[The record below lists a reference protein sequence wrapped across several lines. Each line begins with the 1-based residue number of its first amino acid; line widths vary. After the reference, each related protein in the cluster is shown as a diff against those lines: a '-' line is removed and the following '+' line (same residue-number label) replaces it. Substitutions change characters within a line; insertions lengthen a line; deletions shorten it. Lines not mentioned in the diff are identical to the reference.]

1 MFCILDPVVTVHPDR
16 VLFEV
21 FAKDESTYA
30 CLSFGRDAFD
40 EVGETKCG
48 TTNID
53 FSAAL
58 QRLGVKRLDYAVLS
72 HAHTDHFTGL
82 TPALDLLP
90 SDCAARVYDPGLNRS
105 DVDGYVAFKRAAG
118 CRYKKVG
125 IGQTLNLDTRVET
138 TVLSAYA
145 QKQSNDDSHG
155 VNNTSVVLRLR
166 YGRFS
171 MLLSGDAEAEA
182 EGGMVSGALPLRSTI
197 LKAGH
202 HGSCTASSDGYLRAV
217 KPKYIVISAG
227 TGNNYGLPHCQTI
240 AKYRAISGLRWAR
253 TDRNGALTIV
263 SDGTTVWLYDEDL
276 NQVTI
281 RKLGDTVSEQPLA
294 LLLDPTAADKLFE
307 LKALDPAG
315 SIGYVEAKSKKADAP
330 FTDLRVAMVALQ
342 PKELTW
348 RDALQN
354 ANTIRFGDLAK
365 NGKLGADAFSFTP
378 PKGADVL
385 KQ

>member
-1 MFCILDPVVTVHPDR
+1 MKLMKSTVTVAA
-16 VLFEV
+16 VLLLGSTV
-21 FAKDESTYA
+21 FAQAPASALTYF
-30 CLSFGRDAFD
+30 LSYTRD
-40 EVGETKCG
+40 
-48 TTNID
+48 
-53 FSAAL
+53 L
-58 QRLGVKRLDYAVLS
+58 QSL
-72 HAHTDHFTGL
+72 
-82 TPALDLLP
+82 
-90 SDCAARVYDPGLNRS
+90 
-105 DVDGYVAFKRAAG
+105 
-118 CRYKKVG
+118 
-125 IGQTLNLDTRVET
+125 
-138 TVLSAYA
+138 
-145 QKQSNDDSHG
+145 
-155 VNNTSVVLRLR
+155 
-166 YGRFS
+166 
-171 MLLSGDAEAEA
+171 
-182 EGGMVSGALPLRSTI
+182 
-197 LKAGH
+197 
-202 HGSCTASSDGYLRAV
+202 
-217 KPKYIVISAG
+217 AG
-227 TGNNYGLPHCQTI
+227 TFTQEVRDKSGRVSRQSSGSFAI
-240 AKYRAISGLRWAR
+240 ARPGKFRFIYEKPYKQ
-253 TDRNGALTIV
+253 TIV

-365 NGKLGADAFSFTP
+365 NGKLGADAFSFAP

>member
-1 MFCILDPVVTVHPDR
+1 MSDGLAMKIF
-16 VLFEV
+16 
-21 FAKDESTYA
+21 FAVGMLAVSA
-30 CLSFGRDAFD
+30 FAADA
-40 EVGETKCG
+40 TR
-48 TTNID
+48 
-53 FSAAL
+53 A
-58 QRLGVKRLDYAVLS
+58 Q
-72 HAHTDHFTGL
+72 
-82 TPALDLLP
+82 TPANALTDFRAYTRDLQSLAG
-90 SDCAARVYDPGLNRS
+90 SFTQEVRDKSGRVSR
-105 DVDGYVAFKRAAG
+105 
-118 CRYKKVG
+118 
-125 IGQTLNLDTRVET
+125 Q
-138 TVLSAYA
+138 
-145 QKQSNDDSHG
+145 
-155 VNNTSVVLRLR
+155 
-166 YGRFS
+166 
-171 MLLSGDAEAEA
+171 
-182 EGGMVSGALPLRSTI
+182 
-197 LKAGH
+197 
-202 HGSCTASSDGYLRAV
+202 
-217 KPKYIVISAG
+217 SAG
-227 TGNNYGLPHCQTI
+227 TFAI
-240 AKYRAISGLRWAR
+240 ARPGKFRFVYEKPYKQ
-253 TDRNGALTIV
+253 TIV

>member
-1 MFCILDPVVTVHPDR
+1 MQETRRHFVSSAHARSSSPSSLHHRLGRAVLLAATLAGCAELPPDGADRSATDETAAAATQDATLVTSESALAAGVPRLRITVTDIGQGDGLVVQYPGGATLAIDGGPRQD
-16 VLFEV
+16 
-21 FAKDESTYA
+21 
-30 CLSFGRDAFD
+30 
-40 EVGETKCG
+40 
-48 TTNID
+48 D

-82 TPALDLLP
+82 TSALDLLP
-90 SDCAARVYDPGLNRS
+90 SDCATRVYDPGLNRS

-125 IGQTLNLDTRVET
+125 IGQTLNLDPRVET

-263 SDGTTVWLYDEDL
+263 SDGTRFVVKREHGAESDDACPRDCSDPIED
-276 NQVTI
+276 
-281 RKLGDTVSEQPLA
+281 
-294 LLLDPTAADKLFE
+294 
-307 LKALDPAG
+307 
-315 SIGYVEAKSKKADAP
+315 
-330 FTDLRVAMVALQ
+330 
-342 PKELTW
+342 
-348 RDALQN
+348 
-354 ANTIRFGDLAK
+354 
-365 NGKLGADAFSFTP
+365 
-378 PKGADVL
+378 
-385 KQ
+385 

>member
-1 MFCILDPVVTVHPDR
+1 MKLMKSTVTVAA
-16 VLFEV
+16 VLLLGSTV
-21 FAKDESTYA
+21 FAQAPASAFTDFRSYT
-30 CLSFGRDAFD
+30 RD
-40 EVGETKCG
+40 
-48 TTNID
+48 
-53 FSAAL
+53 L
-58 QRLGVKRLDYAVLS
+58 QSL
-72 HAHTDHFTGL
+72 
-82 TPALDLLP
+82 
-90 SDCAARVYDPGLNRS
+90 
-105 DVDGYVAFKRAAG
+105 
-118 CRYKKVG
+118 
-125 IGQTLNLDTRVET
+125 
-138 TVLSAYA
+138 
-145 QKQSNDDSHG
+145 
-155 VNNTSVVLRLR
+155 
-166 YGRFS
+166 
-171 MLLSGDAEAEA
+171 
-182 EGGMVSGALPLRSTI
+182 
-197 LKAGH
+197 
-202 HGSCTASSDGYLRAV
+202 
-217 KPKYIVISAG
+217 AG
-227 TGNNYGLPHCQTI
+227 TFTQEVRDKSGRVSRQSSGSFAI
-240 AKYRAISGLRWAR
+240 ARPGKFRFIYEKPYKQ
-253 TDRNGALTIV
+253 TIV

-365 NGKLGADAFSFTP
+365 NGKLGADAFSFAP

>member
-1 MFCILDPVVTVHPDR
+1 VRDKSGR
-16 VLFEV
+16 VSRQSSGS
-21 FAKDESTYA
+21 FA
-30 CLSFGRDAFD
+30 
-40 EVGETKCG
+40 
-48 TTNID
+48 I
-53 FSAAL
+53 
-58 QRLGVKRLDYAVLS
+58 
-72 HAHTDHFTGL
+72 
-82 TPALDLLP
+82 
-90 SDCAARVYDPGLNRS
+90 ARPGKFRFI
-105 DVDGYVAFKRAAG
+105 YEKP
-118 CRYKKVG
+118 YK
-125 IGQTLNLDTRVET
+125 Q
-138 TVLSAYA
+138 
-145 QKQSNDDSHG
+145 
-155 VNNTSVVLRLR
+155 
-166 YGRFS
+166 
-171 MLLSGDAEAEA
+171 
-182 EGGMVSGALPLRSTI
+182 
-197 LKAGH
+197 
-202 HGSCTASSDGYLRAV
+202 
-217 KPKYIVISAG
+217 
-227 TGNNYGLPHCQTI
+227 
-240 AKYRAISGLRWAR
+240 
-253 TDRNGALTIV
+253 TIV

-365 NGKLGADAFSFTP
+365 NGKLGADAFSFAP